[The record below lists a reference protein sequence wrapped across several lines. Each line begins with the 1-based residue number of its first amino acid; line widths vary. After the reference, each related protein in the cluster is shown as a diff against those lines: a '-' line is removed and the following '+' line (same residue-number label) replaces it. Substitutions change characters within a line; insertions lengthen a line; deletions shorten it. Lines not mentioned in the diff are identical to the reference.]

1 MATNNKPIK
10 VCIIVGEASGDSLG
24 VTLIHDL
31 KTKNP
36 NIEFMGIAGS
46 LMKAQGMESLFPMED
61 LSVMGIAEIFPQ
73 IPKLL
78 KRIKQTVAAVEV
90 FQPDY
95 IVTIDAP
102 DFSKRVV
109 KRLRKNERSVQ
120 AKFIHYV
127 APTVWAWRPKRAK
140 LFAKLYDAIFCLFPF
155 EPPYF
160 EKEGMAAYFVGHP
173 VVKEKLH
180 GNDKAQTLG
189 VFYGSRLGELQRS
202 GAVLTATAKNWL
214 AKHPQGTLIVPTLS
228 HMLGGVK
235 EQLSDVTARCEFVVG
250 QKKQAFA
257 QINKAIAVSG
267 TIGLELAVAGIPHL
281 IAYKTN
287 ALTYWIVK
295 SLVKVKYAHLANLIL
310 DEPIVPEYLQ
320 DDCTI
325 ENMTSGLES
334 LDIQKQ
340 KHAFKK
346 LEDVLNSDL
355 SAADCLLTL

>member
-1 MATNNKPIK
+1 MAINNKSLKI
-10 VCIIVGEASGDSLG
+10 VIIAGEASGDSLG
-24 VTLIHDL
+24 AALMRDL
-31 KTKNP
+31 KVKNP
-36 NIEFMGIAGS
+36 SIEFMGIAGS
-46 LMKAQGMESLFPMED
+46 LMQAQGMESLFPMED
-61 LSVMGIAEIFPQ
+61 LSVMGIAEILPQ
-73 IPKLL
+73 LPKLL
-78 KRIKQTVAAVEV
+78 KRIKQTVAAVEA

-109 KRLRKNERSVQ
+109 KRLRKNEKSVQ
-120 AKFIHYV
+120 AKFVHYV
-127 APTVWAWRPKRAK
+127 APTVWAWRPKRAA
-140 LFAKLYDAIFCLFPF
+140 LFAKLYDAMFCLFPF

-160 EKEGMAAYFVGHP
+160 EREGMKAYFVGHP

-180 GNDKAQTLG
+180 GNDKAKTLG
-189 VFYGSRLGELQRS
+189 VFYGSRLGELERS
-202 GAVLTATAKNWL
+202 GAVLTATAKDWL
-214 AKHPQGTLIVPTLS
+214 IKNPQGMLIIPTLP
-228 HMLGGVK
+228 HMVGGIETLLADVK
-235 EQLSDVTARCEFVVG
+235 GRCEFVVG

-287 ALTYWIVK
+287 TLTYWIVK

-310 DEPIVPEYLQ
+310 DEPVVPEYLQ
-320 DDCTI
+320 NDCTV
-325 ENMTSGLES
+325 ENMIKGLES
-334 LDIQKQ
+334 LDIDKQ
-340 KHAFKK
+340 KHAFNK